1 VTSRQGEGHDCG
13 LLRTIGLTKDFG
25 GLRALNKLDL
35 LVAHREIVGLIGPNG
50 SGKSTFVNVISGFY
64 EPTSGQVVFASQP
77 VGGLPPWKIAR
88 RGITRTFQHT
98 RLFHKHTVLENMLFA
113 AHTLERS
120 NLGHAL
126 FRRGL
131 IRKEKHASHNRARQ
145 ILEFVGLSTFM
156 FDAAASLPPGHQRA
170 LAIGMCLVSEPK
182 LLMLDEP
189 AAGLSAKESE
199 RLVSLIATLKD
210 RGVSVLL
217 VDHDMRV
224 IMSACDR
231 IVVLDHGIKIA
242 EGRPEEIRTNEKVV
256 EAYLGRD
263 TLRAAEN
270 A

>member
-1 VTSRQGEGHDCG
+1 MSGEGHDNG

-25 GLRALNKLDL
+25 GLRALNTLDL
-35 LVAHREIVGLIGPNG
+35 LVANRETVGLIGPNG

-64 EPTSGQVVFASQP
+64 KPTSGHVLFASQP

-113 AHTLERS
+113 AHTIERS
-120 NLGHAL
+120 NLGDAL
-126 FRRGL
+126 FRRRR
-131 IRKEKHASHNRARQ
+131 IREEEHASHNRAQQ
-145 ILEFVGLSTFM
+145 ILEFVGLSPFM
-156 FDAAASLPPGHQRA
+156 FNAAASLPPGHQRS

-199 RLVSLIATLKD
+199 QLVSLIATLKD

-224 IMSACDR
+224 ITRACDR
-231 IVVLDHGIKIA
+231 IVVLDHGQKIA

-263 TLRAAEN
+263 TLRAAEH

>member
-1 VTSRQGEGHDCG
+1 MTSRQGEGHDSG
-13 LLRTIGLTKDFG
+13 LLRTIELTKDFG
-25 GLRALNKLDL
+25 GLRALKKLDL
-35 LVAHREIVGLIGPNG
+35 LVANRETVGLIGPNG

-64 EPTSGQVVFASQP
+64 KPTSGQVLFASQP
-77 VGGLPPWKIAR
+77 VGSLPPWKIAR
-88 RGITRTFQHT
+88 LGITRTFQHT
-98 RLFHKHTVLENMLFA
+98 RLFHKHTVLENMLVA
-113 AHTLERS
+113 AHTIERS

-131 IRKEKHASHNRARQ
+131 IREEEHASHNRARQ

-224 IMSACDR
+224 IMRACDR

-242 EGRPEEIRTNEKVV
+242 EGSPEEIRTDEKVV
-256 EAYLGRD
+256 EAYLGHD
-263 TLRAAEN
+263 TLRVAEN